1 MSFRPDSG
9 DTTLIG
15 AREDPV
21 HRDSYTQTPDGEVVV
36 ESLTRLA
43 ARVPAM
49 EEAGWDGGWA
59 GLFTV
64 TPDWHPV
71 IDRVPGYDNVYVA
84 AGFSGHGFKLSPA
97 IGRALAEMIVN
108 GESTSIDVSKLRFN
122 RFAEGD
128 LLQSAYGRTVFA

>member
-1 MSFRPDSG
+1 M
-9 DTTLIG
+9 
-15 AREDPV
+15 
-21 HRDSYTQTPDGEVVV
+21 
-36 ESLTRLA
+36 
-43 ARVPAM
+43 
-49 EEAGWDGGWA
+49 
-59 GLFTV
+59 FTV

-122 RFAEGD
+122 RFVEDD